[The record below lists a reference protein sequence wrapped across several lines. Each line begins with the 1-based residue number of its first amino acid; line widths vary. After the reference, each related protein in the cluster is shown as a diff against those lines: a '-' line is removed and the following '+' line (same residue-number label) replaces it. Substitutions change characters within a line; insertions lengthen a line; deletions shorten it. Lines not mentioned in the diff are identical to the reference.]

1 MNTGT
6 RVLAATALLALM
18 AGMYGC
24 KKEGPAEQ
32 AGRKLDNAVE
42 QTGKQVEKA
51 GDNIKDAANGDK
63 H

>member
-24 KKEGPAEQ
+24 KQEGPAEQ
-32 AGRKLDNAVE
+32 AGKKLDNAVE
-42 QTGKQVEKA
+42 KTGDQVEKA
-51 GDNIKDAANGDK
+51 GDNIKDAANGK
-63 H
+63 N